1 LNGQLEQEGSAGKKV
16 RADDVF
22 SAFISKLIDMD
33 QRSLEEHFV
42 PFLAAWLKSRCIQN
56 ESWKFVVKRVIP
68 ELENYSSDLP
78 KLPVWIS
85 HGLIIP
91 LFRQNILTIGDLA
104 WYVEEEKEEL
114 YDVTNQFKVA
124 ALLLTFMA
132 TECNMSVESL
142 KS

>member
-1 LNGQLEQEGSAGKKV
+1 
-16 RADDVF
+16 
-22 SAFISKLIDMD
+22 MD

-132 TECNMSVESL
+132 TE
-142 KS
+142 